1 LWTGSPPSCLSDV
14 VCVWRGTLTT
24 SSASGGRSTT
34 CWRCFPTD
42 GSHARPLQ
50 ASSVRR
56 HELVGIIRWSSR
68 WHRRVRS
75 VVSSVKSL
83 NTYRSSSG
91 STCHHRSC
99 SHSSLVQRMPRGGE
113 GSGGER
119 IRPRT
124 ATAEE
129 QLQASGGRKDRD
141 KKQKSGRGS
150 NESDEGEATAAAR
163 TLFSELFGEKGEK
176 IDMGKVVITMQKQ
189 ILNNTQTL
197 RMLIA
202 GCMTTVLVPPSEES
216 FRDGVATGPEY
227 DRKVK
232 AAGTNHNLG
241 PPFAAVFL
249 NMFEK
254 LVEKHKGALSVED
267 RGFAEKLVKQMVAD
281 GHSFT
286 TELVTVC
293 ICRETFETK
302 DRRRRV
308 ASPSPTTSSAW
319 PRSRMRTS
327 GARCSPTGCGG
338 SPPRCS
344 SMPAA
349 LASRDHLRGPSSSE
363 SSSCS
368 WASSAAA
375 AAASENAAA
384 SNGRQRRRC
393 TYKSSQL
400 PRLGGQ
406 RRRISTRRMQVPSR
420 SRMMGMDP
428 WAFFFSAD
436 LS

>member
-1 LWTGSPPSCLSDV
+1 
-14 VCVWRGTLTT
+14 
-24 SSASGGRSTT
+24 
-34 CWRCFPTD
+34 
-42 GSHARPLQ
+42 
-50 ASSVRR
+50 
-56 HELVGIIRWSSR
+56 
-68 WHRRVRS
+68 
-75 VVSSVKSL
+75 
-83 NTYRSSSG
+83 
-91 STCHHRSC
+91 
-99 SHSSLVQRMPRGGE
+99 MPRGGE

-293 ICRETFETK
+293 ICKETFETK
-302 DRRRRV
+302 DRPKQGRITIAYDVLSLAEVTYADERGPMLAYRLRRV
-308 ASPSPTTSSAW
+308 TTKMLEHA
-319 PRSRMRTS
+319 
-327 GARCSPTGCGG
+327 GG
-338 SPPRCS
+338 TRLKGPPPRAQLERVLQLQLGKLSGS
-344 SMPAA
+344 S
-349 LASRDHLRGPSSSE
+349 
-363 SSSCS
+363 
-368 WASSAAA
+368 
-375 AAASENAAA
+375 
-384 SNGRQRRRC
+384 GR
-393 TYKSSQL
+393 K
-400 PRLGGQ
+400 
-406 RRRISTRRMQVPSR
+406 
-420 SRMMGMDP
+420 
-428 WAFFFSAD
+428 
-436 LS
+436 